1 MLSVVVDGFFGD
13 TGKGKIVSYISYF
26 DKADIIVRGG
36 VGPNAGHTV
45 VWQGREY
52 KLRQL
57 PCGFVYKD
65 ARLLI
70 GPGVLVNPEIF
81 IKEVELTNT
90 KDRAFLDYQ
99 CGIIEKNHVNE
110 DRSSK
115 HLRGKIGT
123 TGSGCGPAQ
132 RDRAL
137 RILKLARDIDILQ
150 PYLTDVPLEVNS
162 ALDQDLYVLLE
173 GTQGTFLSLYHG
185 TYPYVT
191 SKDVTASAILSDVGI
206 GPKRVEEII
215 LVFKSYVTRVGG
227 GPLDGEL
234 SEEEAARKGMLEI
247 ATVTG
252 RKRRAAPFNFNYAKR
267 AVMLNSPTQIALTK
281 IDVLFPEA
289 KGLKEYSKLPIDAKK
304 FVESIE
310 NELKVPVTL
319 ISTSPELTDMID
331 LRKEHGIL

>member
-13 TGKGKIVSYISYF
+13 TGKGKVVSYLSYI
-26 DKADIIVRGG
+26 DKANVVVRGG

-45 VWQGREY
+45 VWNGKAY

-65 ARLLI
+65 AKLLI

-81 IKEVELTNT
+81 ISEVKLTGT
-90 KDRAFLDYQ
+90 KGRAFLDYQ
-99 CGIIEKNHVNE
+99 CGIIEKHHIEE
-110 DRSSK
+110 DRISK
-115 HLRGKIGT
+115 HLHGKIGT

-137 RILKLARDIDILQ
+137 RTLKVAREIDELK

-162 ALDQDLYVLLE
+162 ALDRDEYVLLE

-191 SKDVTASAILSDVGI
+191 SKDVTASAVLSDVGV
-206 GPKRVEEII
+206 GPKRVDEII

-227 GPLDGEL
+227 GPLEGEL
-234 SEEEAARKGMLEI
+234 SEEEAAKRGMLEI

-267 AVMLNSPTQIALTK
+267 AVMLNSPTQIAITK
-281 IDVLFPEA
+281 IDILYPEA
-289 KGLKEYSKLPIDAKK
+289 KGVRKFGKLPSEAKK
-304 FVESIE
+304 FIEKIE
-310 NELKVPVTL
+310 NMLKVPVTL
-319 ISTSPELTDMID
+319 ISTSPEVEDMID
-331 LRKEHGIL
+331 LRREHGVI